1 MIDREPKKEMKQ
13 TIPFIVTTE
22 KMKMSRVCLSKVA
35 ITDSMLVSPHPTQIH
50 TQTPPQRAESKEVNK
65 VQQCHGGES
74 RADSIRVLNEE
85 SS

>member
-1 MIDREPKKEMKQ
+1 MINREPKKEMKQ

-35 ITDSMLVSPHPTQIH
+35 VTDSLLVSPRPAQIH
-50 TQTPPQRAESKEVNK
+50 TWMPPQRAESKEVIK
-65 VQQCHGGES
+65 VQQCHGVEPS
-74 RADSIRVLNEE
+74 ADSIHVLNEE